1 VLEAVEEVELL
12 EVVVVA
18 VVVVVFLR
26 GVGMTTGT
34 TGSSCKLQVPLER
47 TYPSKQAHFS
57 PTA

>member
-1 VLEAVEEVELL
+1 VLEAVEEIELL
-12 EVVVVA
+12 EVVMVA
-18 VVVVVFLR
+18 VVVGVFLT

-34 TGSSCKLQVPLER
+34 TGASGKLQVPLER